1 MQQQGPFEAM
11 EEGTQRHELKELFEK
26 VDPKSLNRR
35 FVDEEIQRMKKR
47 SMIEP
52 VEIARAILYLMDFP
66 EKEWNL
72 SEIVGSIRSNLE
84 EINWREVYS
93 CFLDLGLSV
102 WKHESLY
109 LIIDCWMHVS
119 GANTMPYEIFF
130 GRWKDEKAQVNFL
143 RLIIEGDDKRLQLY
157 SNVFFRRIVTPEE
170 SRNHRF
176 KNVVGYESTFN
187 CVELFE
193 CIGMLESV
201 VLVELIARKSPEW
214 CVMGLGYIQPM
225 FLKIFDDLVL
235 GFARG
240 APNSFVLHVLF
251 KNHGSLMLQ
260 KAVMLQ
266 REGVAISKILDVFL
280 ENKMLPVV
288 SELLEPVELCFD
300 VIVLSSIRDHLNL
313 TIWLSNNL
321 TTRRDEFVKV
331 LVKYLGMKVARP
343 REAEKMF
350 PLTAEIFGTFM
361 RIVEQFL
368 KILKPETVMMYNE
381 FKQGLPQGLRM
392 QKTRDMKIEEE
403 ASNFISQIINSQ
415 RGIESSICQIKE
427 FLKEEGV
434 NKELASKIFCALL
447 ENYSSLYK
455 LPNSDLIAQLYG
467 GLIKEEIFPKPY
479 RRVAVEYTKGS
490 LKYPEN
496 DREYSFGFKCLEVF
510 LPQHPSVLGEI
521 EEIESVRSNLVKKEL
536 VLIDSEIH
544 PTIGFDDVM
553 KLVFKERCKTN
564 GGVGG
569 IVDAMEERRRKA
581 ELGKEWMVGMM
592 GEHDADE
599 EQVVQAMM
607 CEIGGKRRKGVE
619 RMFCE
624 VAERMGNEFMMHFVK
639 RALEVVK
646 ILLDYRCEGEIEI
659 SKVVGEVLGRM
670 LLERNRIVT
679 LEQFDFKRF
688 VVKSVECRRILF
700 GVTFVTSFLR
710 QGRGGL
716 VFRPMNPWMMGIFG
730 LLSEVYS
737 CTLRPVREEIRG
749 LFEHFGVELSPKPFK
764 SFGLR
769 SKKYLAEYVVE
780 EGDLVMR
787 HVLFL
792 ALDLSVRE
800 ISQPII
806 EKACS
811 VAIRTGM
818 ELFKSTVVEK
828 GSEYV
833 LFRNMVVNL
842 TRFLCFVSAQEP
854 MKACIS
860 GNVSYFMKL
869 CSLEFS
875 TEKVFK
881 IATENQEVCC
891 ELIQK
896 AGVSRVN
903 ESINACYN
911 ELEYSTGR
919 QQHVWFELLQDPGHI
934 EKVVIKPVENGEY
947 QEIKTHLVQLSKKI
961 PYSKKNVIADEWHGL
976 VGENREAVF
985 SRIVRSID
993 ECEDKDEECTRLC
1006 RYITGHLIK
1015 SGSKDDFLFECME
1028 KMFKVS
1034 HKTQKEVI
1042 GWLIYS
1048 NDPRKFSVNLVS
1060 KFIEHNL
1067 INVVEYDQALSKIPS
1082 TEANLD
1088 FVISL
1093 LTSLIT
1099 AEVHVCTVYDFIC
1112 TLEMLAGHSD
1122 NGKVFDFF
1130 QRIGNFMMHI
1140 DGKGVPEYEE
1150 YVRISRFSAVPEQH
1164 LPEFME
1170 RVGYPESLDVRSAF
1184 KVSWDHF
1191 IRYNRIPT
1199 LYCYLKIDLLPVLV
1213 KGRLYECLKESL
1225 CVFVEAYRKRNYLF
1239 FKMYTRFVLKMLDE
1253 VEENGVS
1260 RSLVYSFL
1268 EVLYPSKV
1276 PAFTS
1281 FFVEIVNHRYVLRYF
1296 ECEEGLWIAM
1306 EMLRCGVYSG
1316 RLAHRISQAMS
1327 FLKTAGWVRMYS
1339 SYLSYSCPPEYPH
1352 LKNLINASRDR
1363 VVAVENQNSFFR
1375 LRTALQNKTS
1385 VKLTDLGIGKNLWM
1399 YLIDNL
1405 NEMDEISMMAVESI
1419 KFMVERKMHAEEILT
1434 MLWIRIKAG
1443 DVPEALSAC
1452 YNELQMLDSS
1462 RVFLRALESHGQ

>member
-1 MQQQGPFEAM
+1 M
-11 EEGTQRHELKELFEK
+11 EEGTQRHELKDVFERT
-26 VDPKSLNRR
+26 DPKCLNKE
-35 FVDEEIQRMKKR
+35 FVNETIQRMRKTCV
-47 SMIEP
+47 IEP
-52 VEIARAILYLMDFP
+52 VEIARAILYLADFP
-66 EKEWNL
+66 EKDWDL
-72 SEIVGSIRSNLE
+72 GGIVGSIKSNLE
-84 EINWREVYS
+84 EMNWRDVYL
-93 CFLDLGLSV
+93 CLAELKFGV
-102 WKHESLY
+102 WTHESLY

-119 GANTMPYEIFF
+119 GINTMPYEIFF
-130 GRWKDEKAQVNFL
+130 SRWNDEKAQVNFL
-143 RLIIEGDDKRLQLY
+143 RLIIEGDERRVQLY
-157 SNVFFRRIVTPEE
+157 SNVFFRRIVASDE
-170 SRNHRF
+170 SRGHRF
-176 KNVVGYESTFN
+176 KNVVAYESMFN
-187 CVELFE
+187 CVQLFE

-201 VLVELIARKSPEW
+201 ELIELIARKSPEW
-214 CVMGLGYIQPM
+214 CVMGLGHIQPM
-225 FLKIFDDLVL
+225 FMKIFDDLVL

-240 APNSFVLHVLF
+240 APNSFVLHILF

-280 ENKMLPVV
+280 ENKMLPAV

-300 VIVLSSIRDHLNL
+300 ILVLSSVRDHLNL

-321 TTRRDEFVKV
+321 TTRRDEFVK
-331 LVKYLGMKVARP
+331 LVVRYLGMKVARS
-343 REAEKMF
+343 REVDKMF
-350 PLTAEIFGTFM
+350 PLTIEIFGTFM
-361 RIVEQFL
+361 RITEQFM
-368 KILKPETVMMYNE
+368 KILKPETVMIYNE

-392 QKTRDMKIEEE
+392 QKTRDMKVEEE

-415 RGIESSICQIKE
+415 RGIESSISQIKE

-434 NKELASKIFCALL
+434 NKELASKIFSALL

-479 RRVAVEYTKGS
+479 RRVAVEYIKGS

-510 LPQHPSVLGEI
+510 LPQHSSILGEI

-536 VLIDSEIH
+536 VLIDSEMH
-544 PTIGFDDVM
+544 PTVGFDDVM
-553 KLVFKERCKTN
+553 RLVFKERCKMN
-564 GGVGG
+564 GGVER
-569 IVDAMEERRRKA
+569 IVDAIEERTKKA
-581 ELGKEWMVGMM
+581 EFSKEWMNEMM
-592 GEHDADE
+592 NEYDVDE
-599 EQVVQAMM
+599 EQVVLAMIY
-607 CEIGGKRRKGVE
+607 EIGSKRRKVND
-619 RMFCE
+619 RMICE
-624 VAERMGNEFMMHFVK
+624 VVERMGNEFMMHFVK
-639 RALEVVK
+639 RMLEVMK

-659 SKVVGEVLGRM
+659 SKVAGEILGKQ
-670 LLERNRIVT
+670 LLEKNRIVT
-679 LEQFDFKRF
+679 LDQFDFKRF

-700 GVTFVTSFLR
+700 GVTFVSNFLK
-710 QGRGGL
+710 QGREGL
-716 VFRPMNPWMMGIFG
+716 VFRPWNPWMMGIFG
-730 LLSEVYS
+730 LLCEVYS
-737 CTLRPVREEIRG
+737 CTLRPVREEIRAM
-749 LFEHFGVELSPKPFK
+749 FEYFGVELSPKPFK

-769 SKKYLAEYVVE
+769 SKKYLAEYVVD
-780 EGDLVMR
+780 EGDVVMR
-787 HVLFL
+787 HVIFL

-811 VAIRTGM
+811 VAIKTGM
-818 ELFKSTVVEK
+818 ELFKSVAVEK
-828 GSEYV
+828 GNEYV

-854 MKACIS
+854 IKACIS

-896 AGVSRVN
+896 AGVSRVS
-903 ESINACYN
+903 ESINAYYN
-911 ELEYSTGR
+911 ELVYSTGR

-934 EKVVIKPVENGEY
+934 ENIVIKPVENGEY

-976 VGENREAVF
+976 VGDDREAVF
-985 SRIVRSID
+985 NRIVRSID
-993 ECEDKDEECTRLC
+993 EYEDKDEECIRLC

-1082 TEANLD
+1082 TETNLD
-1088 FVISL
+1088 FVINL

-1170 RVGYPESLDVRSAF
+1170 RVGYPEALDVRSAF

-1199 LYCYLKIDLLPVLV
+1199 LYCYLKIDLLAVLV
-1213 KGRLYECLKESL
+1213 KSRLYECLKESL

-1239 FKMYTRFVLKMLDE
+1239 FKMYTRFVLKILDE
-1253 VEENGVS
+1253 IEENGVN

-1281 FFVEIVNHRYVLRYF
+1281 FFVEIVNHTYVQRYF
-1296 ECEEGLWIAM
+1296 ECEDGLWIAM
-1306 EMLRCGVYSG
+1306 EVLRCGIYSG
-1316 RLAHRISQAMS
+1316 RLAHRINQAMG
-1327 FLKTAGWVRMYS
+1327 FLKTTGWVRTYS

-1363 VVAVENQNSFFR
+1363 VIAAENQNSFFR

-1419 KFMVERKMHAEEILT
+1419 KFMMERKMHAEEILT
-1434 MLWIRIKAG
+1434 MLWIRMKAG
-1443 DVPEALSAC
+1443 DVPEALLAC
-1452 YNELQMLDSS
+1452 YNEMQMFDSS
-1462 RVFLRALESHGQ
+1462 RVFLRTLEGHGQ